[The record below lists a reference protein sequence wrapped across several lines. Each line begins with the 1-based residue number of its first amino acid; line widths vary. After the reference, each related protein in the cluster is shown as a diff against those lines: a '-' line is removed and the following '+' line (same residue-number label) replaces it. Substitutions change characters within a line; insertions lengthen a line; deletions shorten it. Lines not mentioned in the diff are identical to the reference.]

1 MFGDIVTETQTS
13 KRLVNTYDLQGD
25 CEMTPNLG
33 TLDRS
38 FRLVLG
44 VVLLAAPFVSG
55 LALLEN
61 TAASVVSVVAGLV
74 MVATSTMKFCP
85 LYRLFGIRT
94 CKI

>member
-1 MFGDIVTETQTS
+1 MFGDIVTETQNS

-61 TAASVVSVVAGLV
+61 TAASVVSVIAGLV
-74 MVATSTMKFCP
+74 MVATSPMKFCP

>member
-1 MFGDIVTETQTS
+1 MFGDIVTETQTP

-55 LALLEN
+55 MALFES
-61 TAASVVSVVAGLV
+61 TAASVVSIIAGLV
-74 MVATSTMKFCP
+74 MVATSAMKFCP
-85 LYRLFGIRT
+85 LYRLIGIRT